1 MKNITILGAGLSST
15 SLIEYLLER
24 AEKYDWQIRVGDY
37 DFDIAKAKVNGNPRG
52 EAFRFDVSNE
62 EKVAEIVSSSD
73 IVVSM
78 MPARFHHIIARQC
91 VKHKKEMLTA
101 SYVSKEMMELD
112 EQAKTAGVGLYME
125 LGVDPGID
133 HMSAMRIIDRL
144 REEGKKINAFFSFTG
159 GLVAPEYDNNPWNYK
174 FTWNPRNVVLAGQGI
189 SMFIRNGKYK
199 YIPYQ
204 QLFRRIMTTTVDNY
218 GEFEIYPNRDSLSYR
233 EIYGLEDIP
242 TIFRGTMRR
251 PGFARA
257 WNVFV
262 QLGVTDDSYTIE
274 DSENMTYRDFINTF
288 LPYEHHTPVEVK
300 IQNLLPGIVN
310 EEVMAK
316 LVWLDIFSH
325 KKVELKNATP
335 AQILQKILEEKWH
348 LDEGDKD
355 MIVMQHRFEYQNGS
369 DKKQVITSSM
379 VMKGESQAKTAMA
392 ITVGLP
398 LAIATKMVANG
409 DIKLNGVNRPV
420 IPKLY
425 NPILDELEE
434 LGIKFSEKTEILS
447 NDD

>member
-1 MKNITILGAGLSST
+1 MKKITILGAGLSAT
-15 SLIEYLLER
+15 SLINYLLER
-24 AEKYDWQIRVGDY
+24 AEKYDWAIKLGDY
-37 DFDIAKAKVNGNPRG
+37 DLDLAKSKVNGNPRG
-52 EAFRFDVSNE
+52 EAFQFDVTNE
-62 EKVAEIVSSSD
+62 ALVADIVSKSD

-78 MPARFHHIIARQC
+78 MPASFHHIIAKEC
-91 VKHKKEMLTA
+91 VKHKKNMLTA
-101 SYVSKEMMELD
+101 SYVSDAMKQLNDDAKE
-112 EQAKTAGVGLYME
+112 AGVGLFNE

-133 HMSAMRIIDRL
+133 HMSAMRIIDNL
-144 REEGKKINAFFSFTG
+144 RDNGNKLNAFFSFTG

-204 QLFRRIMTTTVDNY
+204 QLFRRVMTTTVEGY
-218 GEFEIYPNRDSLSYR
+218 GEFEVYPNRDSLSYR
-233 EIYGLEDIP
+233 ETYGLEDIP

-251 PGFARA
+251 PGYTKA

-262 QLGVTDDSYTIE
+262 QLGATDDTYIIE

-288 LPYEHHTPVEVK
+288 LPYEKSTPVEVK
-300 IQNLLPGIVN
+300 IQKLLPELID
-310 EEVMAK
+310 EEVMTK

-325 KKVELKNATP
+325 KKVELKRATP
-335 AQILQKILEEKWH
+335 AQILQKILEEKWQ

-355 MIVMQHRFEYQNGS
+355 MIVMQHRFEYTDTN
-369 DKKQVITSSM
+369 DTEKAIISSM
-379 VMKGESQAKTAMA
+379 VMKGESLQNTAMA

-409 DIKLNGVNRPV
+409 EIKLTGVHTPV
-420 IPKLY
+420 IPELY
-425 NPILDELEE
+425 NPILDELAE
-434 LGIKFSEKTEILS
+434 LGIEFTETEERI
-447 NDD
+447 

>member
-24 AEKYDWQIRVGDY
+24 AEKYDWQVRVGDY
-37 DFDIAKAKVNGNPRG
+37 DFDIAKTKVNGNPRG
-52 EAFRFDVSNE
+52 EAFRFDVSDE
-62 EKVAEIVSSSD
+62 EKVSEIVSSSD

-78 MPARFHHIIARQC
+78 MPARFHHIIAQQC

-101 SYVSKEMMELD
+101 SYVSKEMKELD
-112 EQAKTAGVGLYME
+112 DQAKAAGVGLYME

-144 REEGKKINAFFSFTG
+144 RNEGKKLNAFFSFTG

-300 IQNLLPGIVN
+300 IRELLPGIVN

-369 DKKQVITSSM
+369 DKKQAITSSM

-420 IPKLY
+420 IPELY
-425 NPILDELEE
+425 NPILDELDE
-434 LGIKFSEKTEILS
+434 LGIKFNEKTETL
-447 NDD
+447 DLD

>member
-1 MKNITILGAGLSST
+1 MKKITILGAGLSAT
-15 SLIEYLLER
+15 SLINYLLER
-24 AEKYDWQIRVGDY
+24 AEKYDWTIKLGDY
-37 DFDIAKAKVNGNPRG
+37 DLDLAKSKVNGNPRG
-52 EAFRFDVSNE
+52 EAFQFDVTNE
-62 EKVAEIVSSSD
+62 ALVADIVSQSD

-78 MPARFHHIIARQC
+78 MPASFHHIIAKEC
-91 VKHKKEMLTA
+91 VKHKKNMLTA
-101 SYVSKEMMELD
+101 SYVSEAMKELND
-112 EQAKTAGVGLYME
+112 EAKEAGVGLFNE

-133 HMSAMRIIDRL
+133 HMSAMRIIDNL
-144 REEGKKINAFFSFTG
+144 RDNGNKLNAFFSFTG

-204 QLFRRIMTTTVDNY
+204 QLFRRVMTTTVDGY
-218 GEFEIYPNRDSLSYR
+218 GEFEVYPNRDSLSYR
-233 EIYGLEDIP
+233 ETYGLEDIP

-251 PGFARA
+251 PGYTKA

-262 QLGVTDDSYTIE
+262 QLGATDDTYTIE

-288 LPYEHHTPVEVK
+288 LPYERHTPVEVK
-300 IQNLLPGIVN
+300 IQHLLPELID
-310 EEVMAK
+310 EEVMTK

-335 AQILQKILEEKWH
+335 AQILQKILEEKWQ

-355 MIVMQHRFEYQNGS
+355 MIVMQHRFEFTDTN
-369 DKKQVITSSM
+369 DIEKAIISSM
-379 VMKGESQAKTAMA
+379 VMKGESLSNTAMA

-409 DIKLNGVNRPV
+409 ETKLTGVQTPV
-420 IPKLY
+420 IPELY
-425 NPILDELEE
+425 NPILDELAE
-434 LGIKFSEKTEILS
+434 LGIEFTETEERI
-447 NDD
+447 

>member
-1 MKNITILGAGLSST
+1 MKKITILGAGLSAT
-15 SLIEYLLER
+15 SLINYLLER
-24 AEKYDWQIRVGDY
+24 AEKYDWTISLGDY
-37 DFDIAKAKVNGNPRG
+37 DLDLAKSKINGKPRG
-52 EAFRFDVSNE
+52 EAFQFDVTNE
-62 EKVAEIVSSSD
+62 DLVAEIVSKSD

-78 MPARFHHIIARQC
+78 MPASFHHIIANEC
-91 VKHKKEMLTA
+91 VKHKKNMLTA
-101 SYVSKEMMELD
+101 SYVSDAMKELNTAAQE
-112 EQAKTAGVGLYME
+112 AGVGLFNE

-133 HMSAMRIIDRL
+133 HMSAMRIIDGL
-144 REEGKKINAFFSFTG
+144 RNNGSELKAFFSYTG

-204 QLFRRIMTTTVDNY
+204 QLFRRVITTSVEGY
-218 GEFEIYPNRDSLSYR
+218 GDFEVYPNRDSLSYR
-233 EIYGLEDIP
+233 EIYGLQDIP

-251 PGFARA
+251 PGYTKA

-262 QLGVTDDSYTIE
+262 QLGATDDSYTIE

-288 LPYEHHTPVEVK
+288 LPYESHTPVEVK
-300 IQNLLPGIVN
+300 IQHLLPELID
-310 EEVMAK
+310 EEVMTK

-335 AQILQKILEEKWH
+335 AQILQKILEEKWQ

-355 MIVMQHRFEYQNGS
+355 MIVMQHRFEFTTVRKEN
-369 DKKQVITSSM
+369 KAIVSSM
-379 VMKGESQAKTAMA
+379 VMKGESLSNTAMA

-409 DIKLNGVNRPV
+409 ETKLTGVHTPV
-420 IPKLY
+420 IPELY
-425 NPILDELEE
+425 NPILDELSG
-434 LGIKFSEKTEILS
+434 LGIDFMEKEENL
-447 NDD
+447 

>member
-1 MKNITILGAGLSST
+1 MKKITILGAGLSAT
-15 SLIEYLLER
+15 SLINYLLER
-24 AEKYDWQIRVGDY
+24 AEKYDWAIKLGDY
-37 DFDIAKAKVNGNPRG
+37 DLDLAKSKVNGNPRG
-52 EAFRFDVSNE
+52 EAFQFDVTNE
-62 EKVAEIVSSSD
+62 ALVADIVSKSD

-78 MPARFHHIIARQC
+78 MPASFHHIIAKEC
-91 VKHKKEMLTA
+91 VKHKKNMLTA
-101 SYVSKEMMELD
+101 SYVSDAMKQLNDDAKE
-112 EQAKTAGVGLYME
+112 AGVGLFNE

-133 HMSAMRIIDRL
+133 HMSAMRIIDNL
-144 REEGKKINAFFSFTG
+144 RDNGNKLNAFFSFTG

-204 QLFRRIMTTTVDNY
+204 QLFRRVMTTTVEGY
-218 GEFEIYPNRDSLSYR
+218 GEFEVYPNRDSLSYR
-233 EIYGLEDIP
+233 ETYGLEDIP

-251 PGFARA
+251 PGYTKA

-262 QLGVTDDSYTIE
+262 QLGATDDTYIIE

-288 LPYEHHTPVEVK
+288 LPYEKSTPVEVK
-300 IQNLLPGIVN
+300 IQKLLPELID
-310 EEVMAK
+310 EEVMTK

-325 KKVELKNATP
+325 KKVELKRATP
-335 AQILQKILEEKWH
+335 AQILQKILEEKWQ

-355 MIVMQHRFEYQNGS
+355 MIVMQHRFEYTDTN
-369 DKKQVITSSM
+369 DTEKAIISSM
-379 VMKGESQAKTAMA
+379 VMKGESLQNTAMA

-409 DIKLNGVNRPV
+409 ETKLTGVHTPV
-420 IPKLY
+420 IPELY
-425 NPILDELEE
+425 NPILDELAE
-434 LGIKFSEKTEILS
+434 LGIEFTETEERI
-447 NDD
+447 

>member
-1 MKNITILGAGLSST
+1 MKKITILGAGLSAT
-15 SLIEYLLER
+15 SLINYLLER
-24 AEKYDWQIRVGDY
+24 AEKYDWNIKLGDY
-37 DFDIAKAKVNGNPRG
+37 DLDLAKSKVNGNPRG
-52 EAFRFDVSNE
+52 AAFQFDVTNE
-62 EKVAEIVSSSD
+62 ELVAEIVSKSD

-78 MPARFHHIIARQC
+78 MPASFHHIIAKEC
-91 VKHKKEMLTA
+91 VKHKKNMLTA
-101 SYVSKEMMELD
+101 SYVSDAMKQLNDEAKE
-112 EQAKTAGVGLYME
+112 AGVGLFNE

-133 HMSAMRIIDRL
+133 HMSAMRIIDNL
-144 REEGKKINAFFSFTG
+144 RNNGNKLNAFFSFTG

-204 QLFRRIMTTTVDNY
+204 QLFRRVMTTTVDGY
-218 GEFEIYPNRDSLSYR
+218 GEFEVYPNRDSLSYR

-251 PGFARA
+251 PGYTKA

-262 QLGVTDDSYTIE
+262 QLGATDDTYIIE

-288 LPYEHHTPVEVK
+288 LPYESHTPVEVK
-300 IQNLLPGIVN
+300 IQHLLPELID
-310 EEVMAK
+310 EEVMTK

-325 KKVELKNATP
+325 KKVELKRATP
-335 AQILQKILEEKWH
+335 AQILQKILEEKWQ

-355 MIVMQHRFEYQNGS
+355 MIVMQHRFEYTDSN
-369 DKKQVITSSM
+369 DAEKAIVSSM
-379 VMKGESQAKTAMA
+379 VMKGESLQNTAMA

-409 DIKLNGVNRPV
+409 ETKLTGVHTPV
-420 IPKLY
+420 IPELY
-425 NPILDELEE
+425 NPILDELAE
-434 LGIKFSEKTEILS
+434 LGIEFTETEERI
-447 NDD
+447 

>member
-1 MKNITILGAGLSST
+1 MKKITILGAGLSAT
-15 SLIEYLLER
+15 SLINYLLER
-24 AEKYDWQIRVGDY
+24 AEKYDWTIKLGDY
-37 DFDIAKAKVNGNPRG
+37 DLDLAKSKVNGNPRG
-52 EAFRFDVSNE
+52 EAFQFDVTNE
-62 EKVAEIVSSSD
+62 ALVADIVSQSD

-78 MPARFHHIIARQC
+78 MPASFHHLIAKEC
-91 VKHKKEMLTA
+91 VKHKKNMLTA
-101 SYVSKEMMELD
+101 SYVSEAMKELND
-112 EQAKTAGVGLYME
+112 EAKEAGVGLFNE

-133 HMSAMRIIDRL
+133 HMSAMRIIDNL
-144 REEGKKINAFFSFTG
+144 RDNGNKLNAFFSFTG

-204 QLFRRIMTTTVDNY
+204 QLFRRVMTTTVDGY
-218 GEFEIYPNRDSLSYR
+218 GEFEVYPNRDSLSYR
-233 EIYGLEDIP
+233 ETYGLEDIP

-251 PGFARA
+251 PGYTKA

-262 QLGVTDDSYTIE
+262 QLGATDDTYTIE

-288 LPYEHHTPVEVK
+288 LPYERHTPVEVK
-300 IQNLLPGIVN
+300 IQHLLPELID
-310 EEVMAK
+310 EEVMTK

-335 AQILQKILEEKWH
+335 AQILQKILEEKWQ

-355 MIVMQHRFEYQNGS
+355 MIVMQHRFEYTDTN
-369 DKKQVITSSM
+369 DIEKAIISSM
-379 VMKGESQAKTAMA
+379 VMKGESLSNTAMA

-409 DIKLNGVNRPV
+409 ETKLTGVQTPV
-420 IPKLY
+420 IPELY
-425 NPILDELEE
+425 NPILDELAE
-434 LGIKFSEKTEILS
+434 LGIEFTETEERI
-447 NDD
+447 